1 MITDADLNG
10 FRTMH
15 AAFRTEF
22 GRLATAYR
30 APRDAA
36 HVQLL
41 EEHLALA
48 LDILHAH
55 HTHEDDHLWPFLIS
69 CSPESKPEL
78 DELEAEHEH
87 LDPLI
92 TGSADRSRSRSDRAD
107 SLQELHDFLNQH
119 IDHEEAVAF
128 PLMRTFFT
136 PQDTE
141 NDRRKAMSEI
151 SPRRMPVVFG
161 WIASCL
167 DDDLFAAA
175 MAENPRVV
183 RLLFRM
189 FWWPKYQRRLAAL
202 YGTDVV
208 VPAKALAPARP
219 VVGVR

>member
-1 MITDADLNG
+1 
-10 FRTMH
+10 MH

-22 GRLATAYR
+22 GRLAAAFQ

-55 HTHEDDHLWPFLIS
+55 HTHEDDNLWPFLIS
-69 CSPESKPEL
+69 CSPQSEPEARRARGGARAPRPA
-78 DELEAEHEH
+78 DHRERRPVAEQVG
-87 LDPLI
+87 P
-92 TGSADRSRSRSDRAD
+92 RR
-107 SLQELHDFLNQH
+107 SLQELHDFLNRH

-128 PLMRTFFT
+128 PLMRTFLT
-136 PQDTE
+136 PQDVE
-141 NDRRKAMSEI
+141 DDRRKAMSEI
-151 SPRRMPVVFG
+151 SRQRMPVVFG

-183 RLLFRM
+183 RLLFRK
-189 FWWPKYQRRLAAL
+189 FWWPKYQRRLTAL
-202 YGTDVV
+202 YGRDVV
-208 VPAKALAPARP
+208 VPAKALAPARS
-219 VVGVR
+219 VVGAR